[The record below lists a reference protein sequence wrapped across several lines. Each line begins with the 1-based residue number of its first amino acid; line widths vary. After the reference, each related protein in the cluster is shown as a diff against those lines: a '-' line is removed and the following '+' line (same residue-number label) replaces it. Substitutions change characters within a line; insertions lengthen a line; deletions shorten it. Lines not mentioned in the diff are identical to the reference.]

1 MCVAAG
7 TAGVDVGATL
17 AKVVFFGEAW
27 ERARFP
33 SGELADVREWLAA
46 RRPRRIA
53 ATGGGAE
60 ALGGEIA
67 GSPVERVEEF
77 SAWARGAPLVAREAG
92 IELPADYLLVSL
104 GTGTSVLA
112 IQNGSARRVGGSAL
126 GGGTLLGLGRLLVAA
141 DSFVEIADLA
151 SRGDRRRVDLL
162 VGDIY
167 RAGGIELPADLNAAS
182 FGKLGSTSREDL
194 AHALMGL
201 IGENVGIIATALAQA
216 AAVQTIVYCGSTL
229 DENRALEE
237 AVTLATRLFGGD
249 PLYLPGGAY
258 CGAVGAASLA
268 GDRAEASSAPTPG

>member
-1 MCVAAG
+1 MSVAAG

-17 AKVVFFGEAW
+17 AKAVFYGETV

-33 SGELADVREWLAA
+33 SGDPVAVRDWLAS
-46 RRPRRIA
+46 RRPRRVG
-53 ATGGGAE
+53 ATGGGAG
-60 ALGGEIA
+60 ALGEKVA
-67 GSPVERVEEF
+67 GTPVERVEEF
-77 SAWARGAPLVAREAG
+77 AAWARGAPLVAREAG
-92 IELPADYLLVSL
+92 VDLPDAYLLVSL

-112 IQNGSARRVGGSAL
+112 VRDGAAERVGGSAL

-141 DSFVEIADLA
+141 ESFAEIAELA
-151 SRGDRRRVDLL
+151 GRGDRRRVDLL

-167 RAGGIELPADLNAAS
+167 RSGGLPLPGDLNAAS

-201 IGENVGIIATALAQA
+201 IGENVGIIATSLARV
-216 AAVQTIVYCGSTL
+216 AAVETIVYCGSTL

-237 AVTLATRLFGGD
+237 AVTLATKLFGGS

-258 CGAVGAASLA
+258 CGAVGAAALA
-268 GDRAEASSAPTPG
+268 GPPAAPSATSST